1 MRAFLIRLMI
11 AAAVVCLAAG
21 APSDAYAKKKRRKA
35 GGKGKGKPRIVDI
48 DFDDELQIKG
58 RLQGPMIFSLFNK
71 KDLNY
76 GRLIKPKKDFLPEMR
91 RTFEDIK

>member
-1 MRAFLIRLMI
+1 MRGFFIRLFVLSAFAVAFLMTE
-11 AAAVVCLAAG
+11 G
-21 APSDAYAKKKRRKA
+21 AYAKKKRRKA
-35 GGKGKGKPRIVDI
+35 GKGKKARIVDI

-91 RTFEDIK
+91 QTFDDIK

>member
-1 MRAFLIRLMI
+1 MKWLLVLSLCFWI
-11 AAAVVCLAAG
+11 V
-21 APSDAYAKKKRRKA
+21 PSIGKIKKRKKA
-35 GGKGKGKPRIVDI
+35 KKPRIVDI

-58 RLQGPMIFSLFNK
+58 RLEGPNIFSLFQK

-76 GRLIKPKKDFLPEMR
+76 GKLIKPKKDFLAEMR